1 VSLIPAD
8 VGKDDPSPETGLFLQ
23 YPDETIREVI
33 DKKVADHPGKVI
45 IEKTPAHFHKM
56 DKIFRMYPDAKVVFV
71 RRGAKATISSMLLNG
86 TANGNPSTWNMNQC
100 VLIYGAARRV
110 WQTWKGDERVGAVF
124 YEDLANVPE
133 LTVRGLFVWLGLD
146 LEHVNDCIEAN
157 HRTPAYDVP
166 GVLRKGTVDSWKEDL
181 SEGQSELIDSI
192 FEEEAAVA

>member
-1 VSLIPAD
+1 M
-8 VGKDDPSPETGLFLQ
+8 LF
-23 YPDETIREVI
+23 
-33 DKKVADHPGKVI
+33 AA
-45 IEKTPAHFHKM
+45 TPAT
-56 DKIFRMYPDAKVVFV
+56 
-71 RRGAKATISSMLLNG
+71 KALANAMKG
-86 TANGNPSTWNMNQC
+86 DTANGNPSTWNMNQC